1 MGAVDK
7 RVVGIIPI
15 VMDLLNISPV
25 GWAVGGAVG
34 GVVEGAVGGAVG
46 GAAQRVKTEWVRCC
60 MGLVLC
66 RIYTTSGSPWEDG
79 PLPSKTTT
87 R

>member
-25 GWAVGGAVG
+25 GR
-34 GVVEGAVGGAVG
+34 AVG
-46 GAAQRVKTEWVRCC
+46 GAAQRVKLSGCGVLWV
-60 MGLVLC
+60 
-66 RIYTTSGSPWEDG
+66 
-79 PLPSKTTT
+79 
-87 R
+87 